1 MNKTTITSAIVVSA
15 LIIGISLIVINNK
28 KINAEQAK
36 ENYNNL
42 MLDNCLQGAE
52 MAYWDYIE
60 LNGTKQE
67 DGSILALTRHWNYA
81 DDKKQDET
89 DLCFKRYN

>member
-1 MNKTTITSAIVVSA
+1 MNKTTTAIIVSAI
-15 LIIGISLIVINNK
+15 IIAITLIVINSNRV
-28 KINAEQAK
+28 NSEEAK
-36 ENYNNL
+36 ENYKNL

-60 LNGTKQE
+60 LNGDRQD